1 MRGRHPCGRRPR
13 SHWTLVL
20 LLGATLMG
28 AAGPL
33 LVPAPLAGQV
43 PARVIWEPRPLG
55 SGVAVSVRFPQ
66 GAHSDPVGSEGTAF
80 LFGRSL
86 EAEGTRLLAPM
97 SARVHVDVERESLSV
112 TLFAPS
118 GEWLAAWREI
128 AGLLSGSPLSGEG
141 VQAARDRL
149 LDELLFQ
156 AGAPV
161 RAFERAWD
169 AERLAGLPENPAGA
183 GHPVG
188 GSVQGVAGVTP
199 STLEGWRSRNLRWE
213 DAVVAVVGPVSEAE
227 AGSLGGRM
235 EGVFMMPDRPAVPA
249 AQETPPIPAGTDPAA
264 AGASPTDP
272 LPPLPLQLSAPS
284 QPLGLPSGGLRQP
297 LGAGIR
303 RVIDEEITS
312 TWIGV
317 AWALPRGTPWV
328 LRDFLS
334 LVVADALNPSP
345 PDPGLYRADVHL
357 EHAGET
363 PLLVVVAT
371 VDPQSAAEWEAR
383 ILSTL
388 AGVATEPP
396 PGAFFELARRRYR
409 SSRMLEGS
417 DPGLRA
423 RWLAVRASLDGRVPD
438 LASESWGLSRE
449 GLAALARARGEPR
462 ILVYG
467 PVRMMTPP

>member
-1 MRGRHPCGRRPR
+1 MRDRRR
-13 SHWTLVL
+13 EGCWTPALLVGAMLLSTAGL
-20 LLGATLMG
+20 LLA
-28 AAGPL
+28 
-33 LVPAPLAGQV
+33 PASAVGQV
-43 PARVIWEPRPLG
+43 PARVIWESRPLG
-55 SGVAVSVRFPQ
+55 SGIAVSVRFPR
-66 GAHSDPVGSEGTAF
+66 GAHADPPGSEGTAF
-80 LFGRSL
+80 LFGRAL
-86 EAEGTRLLAPM
+86 EAEGARLLAPM
-97 SARVHVDVERESLSV
+97 SARVHVDVERESLVV

-118 GEWLAAWREI
+118 LEWIPAWREI
-128 AGLLSGSPLSGEG
+128 AGLLSGSPLSEAA

-149 LDELLFQ
+149 MDELLFQ

-169 AERLAGLPENPAGA
+169 EERLAGLLNDPAGN
-183 GHPVG
+183 GRPVG
-188 GSVQGVAGVTP
+188 GSVQGVGSVTP
-199 STLEGWRSRNLRWE
+199 ATLEAWRSRSLRWDE
-213 DAVVAVVGPVSEAE
+213 AVVAVVGPVSEAQ
-227 AGSLGGRM
+227 AGALGGPLERVVTAPRRPQDPASPETRPPAAVTDPR
-235 EGVFMMPDRPAVPA
+235 EGGAPATDLLPPAPLYLGVPA
-249 AQETPPIPAGTDPAA
+249 PR
-264 AGASPTDP
+264 
-272 LPPLPLQLSAPS
+272 LS
-284 QPLGLPSGGLRQP
+284 LPSGGLRQP
-297 LGAGIR
+297 LGAGSR

-328 LRDFLS
+328 LQDFLV

-357 EHAGET
+357 EHAGGI

-371 VDPQSAAEWEAR
+371 VDPQSAVEWEAR

-388 AGVATEPP
+388 AGIASEPP

-423 RWLAVRASLDGRVPD
+423 RWLATRASLDGGVPD

-449 GLAALARARGEPR
+449 GLAALAGARGEPR